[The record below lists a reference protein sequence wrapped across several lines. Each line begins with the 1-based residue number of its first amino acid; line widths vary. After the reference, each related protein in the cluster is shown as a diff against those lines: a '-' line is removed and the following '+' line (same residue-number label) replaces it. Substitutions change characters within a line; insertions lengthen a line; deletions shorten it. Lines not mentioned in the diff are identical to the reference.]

1 MEDNKKP
8 WLSKT
13 VWLGILGALAPL
25 APGVDA
31 WIKGNELVYAQVL
44 SLLFLGLR
52 FVTKGKI
59 SIE

>member
-1 MEDNKKP
+1 MEESKKP

-13 VWLGILGALAPL
+13 VWLGIIGALAPL
-25 APGVDA
+25 VPAIDA
-31 WIKGNELVYAQVL
+31 WIKGNELVYAQIL

-52 FVTKGKI
+52 FVSKGKI